1 MSTAHQNLSI
11 HDLQN
16 ALEHFAEALR
26 EMIENA
32 TDECERCRMILSASI
47 VRDAISVLE
56 RPLSGAQPI
65 DRTISGNHGSLRSYS
80 D

>member
-1 MSTAHQNLSI
+1 MN
-11 HDLQN
+11 DLQN

-32 TDECERCRMILSASI
+32 TDERERCRMILSASI

-56 RPLSGAQPI
+56 RPTS
-65 DRTISGNHGSLRSYS
+65 
-80 D
+80 